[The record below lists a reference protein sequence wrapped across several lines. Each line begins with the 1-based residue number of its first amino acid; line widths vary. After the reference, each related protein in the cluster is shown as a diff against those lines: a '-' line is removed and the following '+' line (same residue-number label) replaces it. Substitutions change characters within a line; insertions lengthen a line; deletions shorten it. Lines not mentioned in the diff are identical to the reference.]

1 MYLTTVSSKYGQ
13 LYSVAT
19 SDMANL
25 KRFKGHCTGGKNQ
38 ALHDI
43 VVEAINPPQA
53 REFLEARYP
62 GYSKYY
68 VSGQIY

>member
-1 MYLTTVSSKYGQ
+1 MYGRLFSVSN
-13 LYSVAT
+13 

-68 VSGQIY
+68 VSSQIS